1 MSMQK
6 VKKGDTVAMRSGS
19 FKGKTGK
26 VLAVLPRDGTVVV
39 EGLNLVTK
47 HRKPRR
53 QGDKGQKITY
63 PRAVPLS
70 TVMVRCPSCQKST
83 RAGFRI
89 LPENKKER
97 ICKKCTATI
106 S

>member
-26 VLAVLPRDGTVVV
+26 VLVVYPRDGMVVV

-53 QGDKGQKITY
+53 QGEKGQKITY
-63 PRAVPLS
+63 PRAVFLS
-70 TVMVRCPSCQKST
+70 TIMVHCPSCQKST
-83 RAGFRI
+83 RVGFRI
-89 LPENKKER
+89 LPGSKKER
-97 ICKKCTATI
+97 ICKKCSATI
-106 S
+106 R